1 MLNGV
6 ILGVAL
12 MVSSTG
18 VPAASPAAPGALVP
32 ARFAFTLRQ
41 AGAMQQASPRPILDE
56 QSRDVWRSASF
67 QPAQAKPAKRFSKSD
82 RIIATIAGGV
92 GGWFG
97 GAMIGYYSTANFDNP
112 DDDTSGLKGV
122 MIGAPIGGAVGAILG
137 YWLTNR

>member
-6 ILGVAL
+6 VLGVAL
-12 MVSSTG
+12 MVSSGMPPAEQSVRSTT
-18 VPAASPAAPGALVP
+18 VPPRFTITLPEAAPVVP
-32 ARFAFTLRQ
+32 SRR
-41 AGAMQQASPRPILDE
+41 ILDG
-56 QSRDVWRSASF
+56 QSLDVWRSASF
-67 QPAQAKPAKRFSKSD
+67 QPAPAKPAKRFSKSD

-112 DDDTSGLKGV
+112 NDDTSGLKGV